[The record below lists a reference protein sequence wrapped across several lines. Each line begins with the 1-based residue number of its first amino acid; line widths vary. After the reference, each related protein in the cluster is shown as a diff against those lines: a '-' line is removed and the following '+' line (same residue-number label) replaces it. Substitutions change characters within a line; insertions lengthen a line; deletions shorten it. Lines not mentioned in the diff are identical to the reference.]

1 MNQSQVIDILKSVL
15 YPGFSRDIV
24 SFGMVDNI
32 HIDDKSIVIT
42 LKLSTQQDDKKEA
55 VVKLVQEKL
64 DSTGEFDT
72 IQIESSEGAPN
83 ASTTQSSNQIAP
95 EPLAEVEHILAVA
108 SGKGGV
114 GKSTIATNLACSLKN
129 LGYKVGL
136 LDLDIY
142 GPSLPIILG
151 ISEQPELT
159 QDKKTC
165 SN

>member
-83 ASTTQSSNQIAP
+83 ASTTQS
-95 EPLAEVEHILAVA
+95 L
-108 SGKGGV
+108 
-114 GKSTIATNLACSLKN
+114 
-129 LGYKVGL
+129 
-136 LDLDIY
+136 
-142 GPSLPIILG
+142 
-151 ISEQPELT
+151 
-159 QDKKTC
+159 
-165 SN
+165 